1 MTSRAF
7 LTAFLAVLPFAI
19 ATAQDWSELATLSFT
34 PIVSDRPVAAGTSG
48 STTSPAVSASA
59 EDDRAPA
66 QVIAR
71 IEAAVSAIDSEKL
84 ENGEYSPALLPLY
97 RTLAGI
103 YLEIDGYGDA
113 IDVLEQAQ
121 QVVRRHQGLYSLDQ
135 AGLIEEMID
144 IDLAVTPNEESLER
158 EDVLRELVERNP
170 GDPRNAGILTRMAGR
185 QQDVADYVL
194 IHGVEPELTLNVSM
208 NGLNPGRSSP
218 PTARSIAGSMLR
230 QARASYGYAMR
241 AALYDGQAE
250 LSQLFELEDSIID
263 TYYFELMNPQ
273 LRRGWGPSRGQGA
286 GSLYAGATNTLE
298 AKLSNIRRFSGSP
311 EAITRALIEI
321 ADWDLMFRRFGHAM
335 KGYQDALDYL
345 RAESGDEQ
353 RVAAIFSP
361 EAPVPLPALA
371 SNANVY
377 DGKGNVHGF
386 FDVEIEINRFGG
398 VRDIVVTGRS
408 ENATDA
414 IERRLRRFVYL
425 SRFRPRYVNGEWRRT
440 DRFALR
446 YDFGYTSS

>member
-1 MTSRAF
+1 MTSRVI
-7 LTAFLAVLPFAI
+7 LTAVLAVVPGAI
-19 ATAQDWSELATLSFT
+19 AMAQDWSELATLSFT
-34 PIVSDRPVAAGTSG
+34 PIVSDRAVAARTTGASTNPSG
-48 STTSPAVSASA
+48 SASA
-59 EDDRAPA
+59 EDDLAAA

-71 IEAAVSAIDSEKL
+71 IQAAVAAIDSEKA
-84 ENGEYSPALLPLY
+84 ENGEYSPSLIPLY

-121 QVVRRHQGLYSLDQ
+121 QVVRRHEGLYSLDQ
-135 AGLIEEMID
+135 AALIEEMID

-158 EDVLRELVERNP
+158 ENVLRDLVERNP

-194 IHGVEPELTLNVSM
+194 IHGAAPELTLNVSM
-208 NGLNPGRSSP
+208 NGLNPRRSSP

-241 AALYDGQAE
+241 AALFDGQAE

-286 GSLYAGATNTLE
+286 GSLYVGATHTLE

-311 EAITRALIEI
+311 EAVTRALIEI
-321 ADWDLMFRRFGHAM
+321 ADWDLMFSRFGHAM
-335 KGYQDALDYL
+335 QGYQDALDYL
-345 RAESGDEQ
+345 REESGDDK
-353 RVAAIFSP
+353 RVAAVFSP

-371 SNANVY
+371 ANANVF
-377 DGKGNVHGF
+377 DDQSNVRGY

-414 IERRLRRFVYL
+414 IERRLRRFVFL

-446 YDFGYTSS
+446 YEFGYTAS

>member
-7 LTAFLAVLPFAI
+7 VTAVLAVVPGAV

-34 PIVSDRPVAAGTSG
+34 PIVSDRSLAAGATG
-48 STTSPAVSASA
+48 ATTSPSVSASA
-59 EDDRAPA
+59 EDERAA
-66 QVIAR
+66 EQVIAR
-71 IEAAVSAIDSEKL
+71 IEAAVAAIDSEKL
-84 ENGEYSPALLPLY
+84 ENGEYSPALISLY
-97 RTLAGI
+97 RELAGI

-113 IDVLEQAQ
+113 IAVLEQAQ
-121 QVVRRHQGLYSLDQ
+121 QVVRRHEGLYSLDQ

-144 IDLAVTPNEESLER
+144 IDMAVTPNEESLER
-158 EDVLRELVERNP
+158 ENVLRELVERNP

-194 IHGVEPELTLNVSM
+194 IHGVEPELTLNVSV
-208 NGLNPGRSSP
+208 NGLNPRRRSP
-218 PTARSIAGSMLR
+218 PTVRSIAGSMLR

-273 LRRGWGPSRGQGA
+273 LRRGRGRSRGAGA
-286 GSLYAGATNTLE
+286 GSLYAGATGTLE
-298 AKLSNIRRFSGSP
+298 AKLSNIKRFSGSP
-311 EAITRALIEI
+311 EAVTRALIEI
-321 ADWDLMFRRFGHAM
+321 ADWDLMFSRFGHAM
-335 KGYQDALDYL
+335 NGYQEALNYL

-377 DGKGNVHGF
+377 HGRSNVQGY

-398 VRDIVVTGRS
+398 VRDIEVTGRS
-408 ENATDA
+408 GNATDA

-425 SRFRPRYVNGEWRRT
+425 SRFRPRYVNGAWRRT

-446 YDFGYTSS
+446 YEFGYTST